1 MNNFEQEKT
10 TASSQVL
17 INQIVLNYM
26 DEQKKKK
33 RWKWVKIALFSCL
46 FIFLVGLIIELNSED
61 TVSRSKN
68 HVGLIDISGTIA
80 ENMPADSEN
89 FAKAMDDAYKSSG
102 LKALV
107 VRINSPG
114 GSPVQAEYIH
124 NAILHYKKKYPDIKV
139 YAVCVDSCASA
150 AYYLA
155 VAADAIYASPASL
168 VGSIGV
174 LYNGFG
180 FVDSLQKVGATR
192 RLHTAGVNK
201 GFLDPFTV
209 ENPEQLKLLQ
219 TMLNQ
224 IHTQFITRVK
234 EGRGDKLVMNDDLF
248 SGLFWTGQQAKEL
261 GLIDGFASAGQLAR
275 EILQMED
282 IIDYTSKQNLF
293 ERIAKNIG
301 VAFADHLPEALGV
314 SPGFR

>member
-10 TASSQVL
+10 TVSSQVL

-26 DEQKKKK
+26 EEQKKKK

-61 TVSRSKN
+61 TVGRSKN

-192 RLHTAGVNK
+192 RLHTAGANK

-219 TMLNQ
+219 TMLDK
-224 IHTQFITRVK
+224 IHAQFITRVK
-234 EGRGDKLVMNDDLF
+234 EGRGDKLVMTDDLF

-275 EILQMED
+275 EILQIED